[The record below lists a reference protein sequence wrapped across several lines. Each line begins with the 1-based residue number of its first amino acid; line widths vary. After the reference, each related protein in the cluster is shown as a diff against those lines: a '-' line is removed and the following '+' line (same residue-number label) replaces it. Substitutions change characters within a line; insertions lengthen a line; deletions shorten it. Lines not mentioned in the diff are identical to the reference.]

1 MALSWSGPRFLHDGR
16 GPEVQTATPSPVHSS
31 LWAFKAGPRLLN
43 VPHQPSLF
51 LIPFQAPS
59 RYSWGRGWKC
69 GQVGAGGGVG
79 GMQGGELSCPSG
91 WGGPSNPCLRLQ
103 GPLLLPHPQS

>member
-16 GPEVQTATPSPVHSS
+16 GPEVQTVTPSPVHSS

-69 GQVGAGGGVG
+69 GQVGAGGVG

-91 WGGPSNPCLRLQ
+91 WGGAV
-103 GPLLLPHPQS
+103 